1 MLSLPVCRLPVCHT
15 QVESLKA
22 ARAEAKGNPYREYVL
37 DKQLAFVA
45 DPSNI
50 AFEELELPQLIQVC
64 GGGRAF
70 MRGRGQGHGERETEG
85 RGGQEGREDLLAGE
99 RVQRLLACW
108 GTPLMT
114 GREQGRLLVAAALAH
129 QLWG

>member
-1 MLSLPVCRLPVCHT
+1 MS

-37 DKQLAFVA
+37 NKQLAFVA

-70 MRGRGQGHGERETEG
+70 MRGRGQGHRAREREG
-85 RGGQEGREDLLAGE
+85 RGGAGGKGGPSRQREGAHAAGLLGDTIDDRQGAGE
-99 RVQRLLACW
+99 AFGCCNPC
-108 GTPLMT
+108 TPAVGLT
-114 GREQGRLLVAAALAH
+114 CCTLPAA
-129 QLWG
+129 